1 MSHMPQQKMPG
12 LLALVITLAIL
23 AAARPARAVDAF
35 FDSDAQTPSPITD
48 YFALRVSY
56 LHASADPELRLD
68 PPGIPLAGT
77 NLSGS
82 RDLGFKSVENDG
94 LAELMFRLRDR
105 NRITADFMELDQAGT
120 RTLNRT
126 ITFGDQV
133 YSAGDVVSSALQWR
147 VLGLRYTYAFIQN
160 DRFELAAGIGL
171 HLMDLDMR
179 GNDPIR
185 FANYETSIAG
195 ILPTPALES
204 AWRITRKISVT
215 ARAEYL
221 RGALNGTSGKLGDF
235 HADAQY
241 RIVPNLSVGA
251 GYSVVELKL
260 DSVTRSNPGLVGI
273 RLRGPEVFVRASF

>member
-1 MSHMPQQKMPG
+1 MSHTPQKLPG
-12 LLALVITLAIL
+12 LPALVITLAL
-23 AAARPARAVDAF
+23 LGVGRRAQAVDAF
-35 FDSDAQTPSPITD
+35 FDSDAQTPSPISD

-56 LHASADPELRLD
+56 LHASVDTALRLD
-68 PPGIPLAGT
+68 PAGVPLAGT
-77 NLSGS
+77 TLSGS

-105 NRITADFMELDQAGT
+105 NRISADFLELDQAGT
-120 RTLNRT
+120 RALNRS
-126 ITFGDQV
+126 IIFGDEVFTQ
-133 YSAGDVVSSALQWR
+133 GDVVSSSLQWR
-147 VLGLRYTYAFIQN
+147 ILGLRYTYAFIQN

-171 HLMDLDMR
+171 HLMDLDVR
-179 GNDPIR
+179 GTDPIR

-195 ILPTPALES
+195 ILPAPALES
-204 AWRITRKISVT
+204 AWRITRRISLT

-221 RGALNGTSGKLGDF
+221 RGTLNGTYGKLGDF

-251 GYSVVELKL
+251 GYSVVELSL
-260 DSVTRSNPGLVGI
+260 DSITAGNPGLASI

>member
-1 MSHMPQQKMPG
+1 MRHSPQKLPG
-12 LLALVITLAIL
+12 SLALIITLAVL
-23 AAARPARAVDAF
+23 AGASPARAVDAF
-35 FDSDAQTPSPITD
+35 LDTDPQTPSPITD
-48 YFALRVSY
+48 TFALRASFF
-56 LHASADPELRLD
+56 HASVDTSLRLD
-68 PPGIPLAGT
+68 PPGVPLAGT
-77 NLSGS
+77 NLSAAQ
-82 RDLGFKSVENDG
+82 DLGFRSVENDG

-105 NRITADFMELDQAGT
+105 NRISANFLELDQSGS
-120 RTLNRT
+120 RPLNQPV
-126 ITFGDQV
+126 IFGDQRF
-133 YSAGDVVSSALQWR
+133 SQGDVVSSSLQWR
-147 VLGLRYTYAFIQN
+147 VMGLRYTYAFIQN

-171 HLMDLDMR
+171 HLMDLDVR

-204 AWRITRKISVT
+204 AWRITQKISVT

-221 RGALNGTSGKLGDF
+221 RGTFNATSGQLGDF

-251 GYSVVELKL
+251 GYSVLELRL
-260 DSVTRSNPGLVGI
+260 DSVSRSNPGLASI

>member
-1 MSHMPQQKMPG
+1 
-12 LLALVITLAIL
+12 
-23 AAARPARAVDAF
+23 
-35 FDSDAQTPSPITD
+35 
-48 YFALRVSY
+48 
-56 LHASADPELRLD
+56 LD
-68 PPGIPLAGT
+68 
-77 NLSGS
+77 
-82 RDLGFKSVENDG
+82 E
-94 LAELMFRLRDR
+94 
-105 NRITADFMELDQAGT
+105 AGT

-171 HLMDLDMR
+171 HLTDLDVR

-204 AWRITRKISVT
+204 VWRVTQKIALT

-221 RGALNGTSGKLGDF
+221 RGTLNGTFGSLGDF
-235 HADAQY
+235 HADVQY

-251 GYSVVELKL
+251 GYSLVELKL
-260 DSVTRSNPGLVGI
+260 NSVTLSNPGLVGI
-273 RLRGPEVFVRASF
+273 RLRGPEAFVRVSF

>member
-1 MSHMPQQKMPG
+1 MRSSVAFACSV
-12 LLALVITLAIL
+12 LLAGSAW
-23 AAARPARAVDAF
+23 RPAHAVDAF

-48 YFALRVSY
+48 HFALRASFF
-56 LHASADPELRLD
+56 HASVDTALRLD
-68 PPGIPLAGT
+68 PPSVPLGGS

-82 RDLGFKSVENDG
+82 QDLGFKSVENDG

-105 NRITADFMELDQAGT
+105 NRITADFLELDQAGT
-120 RTLNRT
+120 RALNRS
-126 ITFGDQV
+126 IIFGDQV
-133 YSAGDVVSSALQWR
+133 FSQGDVVSSALQWR
-147 VLGLRYTYAFIQN
+147 VMGLRYTYAFIQN

-171 HLMDLDMR
+171 HLMDLDVR

-204 AWRITRKISVT
+204 AWRITRSISVT
-215 ARAEYL
+215 AHAEYL
-221 RGALNGTSGKLGDF
+221 SGTLNGTSGKLGDF

-251 GYSVVELKL
+251 GYSVVELRL
-260 DSVTRSNPGLVGI
+260 DSVTVSNPGLASI